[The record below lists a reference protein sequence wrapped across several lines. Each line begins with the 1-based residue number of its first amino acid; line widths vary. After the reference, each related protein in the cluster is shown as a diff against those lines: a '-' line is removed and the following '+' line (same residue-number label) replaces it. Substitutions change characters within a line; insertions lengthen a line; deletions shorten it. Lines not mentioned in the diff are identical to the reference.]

1 MNLPFKLTYT
11 PSGFCTFL
19 QITLTGLPALHAHKQ
34 PVMAPAQFATQC
46 VEIWKSQIKQSH
58 ILQIGNRKAFSEIK
72 GHLRRKLGYKP
83 RAVLGTDF
91 SSLFFHN
98 AFSNMPICLNHGK
111 IGRSI
116 DFIPG

>member
-1 MNLPFKLTYT
+1 M
-11 PSGFCTFL
+11 
-19 QITLTGLPALHAHKQ
+19 PALHAHKQ

-58 ILQIGNRKAFSEIK
+58 ILQIGDCEAFSEIE

-83 RAVLGTDF
+83 LAVLCTGF

-98 AFSNMPICLNHGK
+98 AFSNIPICLNHGK

-116 DFIPG
+116 YLIPG

>member
-19 QITLTGLPALHAHKQ
+19 QITLTGLLALHAHKQ

-58 ILQIGNRKAFSEIK
+58 ILQIGDCEVFSEIK

-116 DFIPG
+116 DLIPG